1 MIEIHSFILTFF
13 ITGGKMVAF
22 KLFCISVSSNKSA
35 LKDMDNGE
43 VGSCGMQMWVKM
55 DRLVF
60 FCFQSES
67 CLLCG
72 KKVWLHLELA

>member
-1 MIEIHSFILTFF
+1 MIEIHLFILTFV

-43 VGSCGMQMWVKM
+43 VGSSGMEMWVKI
-55 DRLVF
+55 DRHVF

-67 CLLCG
+67 CFLCG
-72 KKVWLHLELA
+72 EKARLHLELA